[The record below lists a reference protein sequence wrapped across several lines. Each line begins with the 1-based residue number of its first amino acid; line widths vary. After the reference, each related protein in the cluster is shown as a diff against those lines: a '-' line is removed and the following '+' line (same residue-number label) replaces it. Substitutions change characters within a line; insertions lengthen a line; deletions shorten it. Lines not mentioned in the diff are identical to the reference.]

1 MEDRRRAP
9 RPLEGPVWAGRLAM
23 LFVFV
28 ALAVL
33 AVVPE
38 LLQRRLAPLREQ
50 AEAADEARTLV
61 TRVQFALAAQTS
73 ALRDALLSPDS
84 AHPRLYAEAAELE
97 RSAYPPLDSLTAQL
111 SDSARVTLLR
121 LRGLSDAWHAS
132 VDEEAVLRRGAA
144 GGTVLL
150 DRGRPLYEQAL
161 HQARTLDAAVAQ
173 AAARRRADI
182 RRAERREDALT
193 AAMSLAALLAAV
205 VLGWI
210 GNRMRML
217 AHEAASREAE
227 AERALAQARHLAESR
242 ERLMRGVTHDL
253 KNPLGAAD
261 GYTQLLQVGV
271 EGELAPGQQQML
283 DSIRRCHAAALAL
296 ISDLL
301 DFSRAEAGTLEMACA
316 PVDVRAIAREAA
328 AEYAGIARAAGH
340 AFETILPDTPLPCA
354 TDRGR
359 VMRVVGNLLSNAV
372 KYTPAPGRIALEAR
386 AVEAGEG
393 LNEGHWIEL
402 CVRDTGPGIPEA
414 ERERIFDEFHR
425 LHDGEAQGH
434 GLGLATSRRIARLL
448 GGDITV
454 DEAEGGGSVFRLR
467 LPAAAAHEG
476 KKGRGAPG
484 ASEHAP
490 PDPG

>member
-9 RPLEGPVWAGRLAM
+9 RPLEGSVWAGRLAM

-33 AVVPE
+33 AVVPA

-73 ALRDALLSPDS
+73 ALRDALLTPGS

-97 RSAYPPLDSLTAQL
+97 RSAYAPLDSLTAQL

-132 VDEEAVLRRGAA
+132 VDEDAVLSRGAA
-144 GGTVLL
+144 GGTAMLS
-150 DRGRPLYEQAL
+150 RGRPLYEQAL
-161 HQARTLDAAVAQ
+161 LQARTLDAAVAH
-173 AAARRRADI
+173 AAARRRAEI
-182 RRAERREDALT
+182 RRAEQREDVLA
-193 AAMSLAALLAAV
+193 AAMSLAALLAAA

-217 AHEAASREAE
+217 AREAASREDQ
-227 AERALAQARHLAESR
+227 AERALAEARRLAESR

-261 GYTQLLQVGV
+261 GYTQLLQAGV
-271 EGELAPGQQQML
+271 EGELAPGQQKML

-301 DFSRAEAGTLEMACA
+301 DFSRAEAGTLEMACGPA
-316 PVDVRAIAREAA
+316 DGVEIAREAA
-328 AEYAGIARAAGH
+328 AEYAGTARAAGH
-340 AFETILPDTPLPCA
+340 AFEAVLPDVALPCS
-354 TDRGR
+354 TDHNR
-359 VMRVVGNLLSNAV
+359 VMRIVGNLLSNAV
-372 KYTPAPGRIALEAR
+372 KYTPAPGRIVLEAR
-386 AVEAGEG
+386 AGEG
-393 LNEGHWIEL
+393 SEQGHWIEL

-425 LHDGEAQGH
+425 LHDDGTHGH

-454 DEAEGGGSVFRLR
+454 DAAEGGGSEFRLR
-467 LPAAAAHEG
+467 LPAAAAYGG
-476 KKGRGAPG
+476 KEGRGAAG
-484 ASEHAP
+484 APEPAP

>member
-1 MEDRRRAP
+1 MKDGHRAP
-9 RPLEGPVWAGRLAM
+9 RPLEGSVWAGRLAM

-33 AVVPE
+33 AVVPA

-73 ALRDALLSPDS
+73 ALRDALLTPGS
-84 AHPRLYAEAAELE
+84 AHPRLYAQAAELE
-97 RSAYPPLDSLTAQL
+97 RSAYPPLDSLTAHL

-132 VDEEAVLRRGAA
+132 VDEDAVLRRGAA
-144 GGTVLL
+144 GGTALL
-150 DRGRPLYEQAL
+150 SRGRPLYEQAL
-161 HQARTLDAAVAQ
+161 LQARTLDAAVAQ
-173 AAARRRADI
+173 AAAGRRADI
-182 RRAERREDALT
+182 RRAEQREDVLA
-193 AAMSLAALLAAV
+193 AAMSLAALLAAA

-217 AHEAASREAE
+217 AHEAASREDE
-227 AERALAQARHLAESR
+227 AERALAEARRVAKSR

-271 EGELAPGQQQML
+271 EGELTPGQQKML
-283 DSIRRCHAAALAL
+283 DSIRRCHAAALTL

-301 DFSRAEAGTLEMACA
+301 DFSRAEAGTLEMACGPA
-316 PVDVRAIAREAA
+316 DGVEIAREAA
-328 AEYAGIARAAGH
+328 AEYAGTARAAGH
-340 AFETILPDTPLPCA
+340 AFEAVLPDVALPCS
-354 TDRGR
+354 TDHNR
-359 VMRVVGNLLSNAV
+359 VMRIVGNLLSNAV
-372 KYTPAPGRIALEAR
+372 KYTPAPGRIVLEAR
-386 AVEAGEG
+386 AVETGQGSGEG
-393 LNEGHWIEL
+393 RWIEL

-425 LHDGEAQGH
+425 LHDGGTQGH

-454 DEAEGGGSVFRLR
+454 DAATGGGSEFRLR
-467 LPAAAAHEG
+467 LPAAAAHDGKEG
-476 KKGRGAPG
+476 
-484 ASEHAP
+484 
-490 PDPG
+490 